1 MTDTLS
7 IIQRALPDSAANS
20 ISSTQVAAKIR
31 VAIPAIIQSFD
42 ATKQTVVVQ
51 PAIMESVRLSG
62 GLATLNLG
70 LVADVP
76 IIMPRAGGYSLT
88 LPIQAGDECLL
99 IIADRCID
107 AWFQSGGQQAPV
119 EVRRHSIS
127 DAFAIL
133 GPWSNPRDLTSYSV
147 SAAQLRSD
155 DGNTLIEVGAGEV
168 TIKAN
173 NVSVQAQQVTVAGST
188 NVHITGAGN
197 TTIEGKNFL
206 THTHSGVTAGGG
218 VTGPVV

>member
-1 MTDTLS
+1 MTDKLS
-7 IIQRALPDSAANS
+7 IIERILPDNAAND
-20 ISSTQVAAKIR
+20 ISSAQLSAELR
-31 VAIPAIIQSFD
+31 VSIPAIVQSFD

-51 PAIMESVRLSG
+51 CALLENIRINGVQQSVD
-62 GLATLNLG
+62 LG
-70 LVADVP
+70 VIADVP
-76 IIMPRAGGYSLT
+76 IQFVTGGSWSFT
-88 LPIQAGDECLL
+88 LPIQPGDECDLL
-99 IIADRCID
+99 FADGCID
-107 AWFQSGGQQAPV
+107 AWFQSGGQQSRIDG
-119 EVRRHSIS
+119 RRHSLS
-127 DAFAIL
+127 DAIAIF
-133 GPWSNPRDLTSYSV
+133 GIRSQPRKLANYSTTS
-147 SAAQLRSD
+147 AQLRSD
-155 DGNTLIEVGAGEV
+155 DGNTVIDLAPNVI

>member
-1 MTDTLS
+1 MTDMLS
-7 IIQRALPDSAANS
+7 IAERLLPASAAN
-20 ISSTQVAAKIR
+20 AATAAQLSAEIR
-31 VAIPAIIQSFD
+31 VAIPGIIQSFN
-42 ATKQTVVVQ
+42 ATNQTVVVQ
-51 PAIMESVRLSG
+51 PALLENIRINGVQQSV
-62 GLATLNLG
+62 NLG
-70 LVADVP
+70 LIADVP
-76 IIMPRAGGYSLT
+76 VVMPRAGGYSLT
-88 LPIQAGDECLL
+88 LPVAAGDECLL
-99 IIADRCID
+99 VFADGCID
-107 AWFQSGGQQAPV
+107 AWFQSGGQQSRIDG
-119 EVRRHSIS
+119 RRHSLS

-133 GPWSNPRDLTSYSV
+133 GPWSNPRDLASYSV
-147 SAAQLRSD
+147 AAAQLRSD
-155 DGNTLIEVGAGEV
+155 DGTTYVEVGAGEV

>member
-1 MTDTLS
+1 MTNTLS
-7 IIQRALPDSAANS
+7 LAERLLPDSAANDK
-20 ISSTQVAAKIR
+20 SSSQLSAELR

-51 PAIMESVRLSG
+51 PALLENIRINGVQQSVD
-62 GLATLNLG
+62 LG
-70 LVADVP
+70 LIADVP

-88 LPIQAGDECLL
+88 LPVVAGDECLL
-99 IIADRCID
+99 VFADGCID
-107 AWFQSGGQQAPV
+107 AWFQSGGQQSRIDG
-119 EVRRHSIS
+119 RRHSLS

-133 GPWSNPRDLTSYSV
+133 GPWSNPRDLAAYSTTT
-147 SAAQLRSD
+147 AQLRSD
-155 DGNTLIEVGAGEV
+155 DGNTVVEVGANEI

-173 NVSVQAQQVTVAGST
+173 TVTVQAQQVSVTGST
-188 NVHITGAGN
+188 NVHISGAGN

-206 THTHSGVTAGGG
+206 THTHTGVTAGGG